1 MVKLS
6 GFAAEL
12 VELLVI
18 VVGAGAVSA
27 AGIALELFGLGAVTA
42 GDLVVGLWA
51 LGMGLI
57 ALYVGV
63 VALGYGQALPRL
75 RRLVLAE

>member
-1 MVKLS
+1 MEKLS
-6 GFAAEL
+6 GFLAEL

-18 VVGAGAVSA
+18 VVGAGAVSV
-27 AGIALELFGLGAVTA
+27 AGVALELFGLGAVTG
-42 GDLVVGLWA
+42 GDLVVGAWA
-51 LGMGLI
+51 VGMGLI

-75 RRLVLAE
+75 RRLVAGE